1 MFSLQ
6 SHHSVAPKR
15 TINESGTIVLST
27 GDEGGEPTPLMVENT
42 LGEEQ
47 EESSPSKKRRVL
59 SFRTKRF
66 RSEWLVYDMFKHWL
80 RPHPNPERAMCTV
93 CNIVLNAGKSE
104 LEKHAAAKK
113 HQRKMTELRKT
124 AYSEN
129 EPSML
134 GVMIEGQEVEAPL
147 SSPTYL
153 QRHGVYYSFSYVSIV
168 VISLLRFHSKS
179 SLRGSF

>member
-59 SFRTKRF
+59 SFRPKRF
-66 RSEWLVYDMFKHWL
+66 RSEWLVYD
-80 RPHPNPERAMCTV
+80 
-93 CNIVLNAGKSE
+93 
-104 LEKHAAAKK
+104 
-113 HQRKMTELRKT
+113 
-124 AYSEN
+124 
-129 EPSML
+129 
-134 GVMIEGQEVEAPL
+134 L
-147 SSPTYL
+147 SLIHICILIIMMVIPPTSLIRSIL
-153 QRHGVYYSFSYVSIV
+153 Q
-168 VISLLRFHSKS
+168 
-179 SLRGSF
+179 